1 MLKEDVFE
9 AAALVFSC
17 CAGLL
22 IGVAMLAYSQ
32 PAWIVDSHDGT
43 RFERFATMS
52 QCLEVLE
59 SIPYND
65 DYECVR
71 GGK

>member
-1 MLKEDVFE
+1 MNKIITSVIPG
-9 AAALVFSC
+9 
-17 CAGLL
+17 AGLFGCFVAL
-22 IGVAMLAYSQ
+22 IIGAWPA

-52 QCLEVLE
+52 QCFEVLE